1 MYSVGIDSIEIA
13 RIAESIKN
21 EKFIKKVYGDSELR
35 EISLRGLHPRSFAV
49 SFAAKEA
56 FSKAIGTGIVGFSLN
71 EVELL
76 HNEFGAPYLFLS
88 GKAKVIAEDKGFIFS
103 TSVTHTESVATV
115 IFLAYQEK

>member
-13 RIAESIKN
+13 RIAKSIKS
-21 EKFIKKVYGDSELR
+21 ERFIKKVYGDSELR
-35 EISLRGLHPRSFAV
+35 EITSRGMHPRSFAV

-76 HNEFGAPYLFLS
+76 HNDLGAPYLLLS
-88 GKAKVIAEDKGFIFS
+88 GNAKLIADKEGYSFS

-115 IFLAYQEK
+115 IVLAYREK

>member
-1 MYSVGIDSIEIA
+1 MYSVGIDSVEIA
-13 RIAESIKN
+13 RIADSIKN
-21 EKFIKKVYGDSELR
+21 ERFIKKVYGDSELS
-35 EISLRGLHPRSFAV
+35 EILSRGMHPRSFAV

-71 EVELL
+71 EGELL

-115 IFLAYQEK
+115 IVLAYQEK

>member
-88 GKAKVIAEDKGFIFS
+88 GKAKVIAEDKGLIFS

-115 IFLAYQEK
+115 IVLAYQEK